1 MQRKILI
8 MGLPGA
14 GKSTLARALA
24 PRLGAVHYDADEVR
38 ANINRDLGFSP
49 EDRIEQARRMGW
61 LCDRVVEAGGIA
73 IADFVCPL
81 PETREAFGEA
91 FTVWVNRIKEGRFE
105 DTNRLFQAP
114 SQFDVRVEPEGTPEY
129 WSERIAGTL
138 MPTFD
143 PKKPTA
149 LFVGRYQPFH
159 DGHRRLIL
167 EGIARVG
174 QACIAV
180 RDTEGT
186 SEKDPF
192 GFEYV
197 KARIESSLRD
207 HEGRFTVIPL
217 PNVTAILYGRDV
229 GYKVERIELDEATAA
244 ISATEIRSRL
254 AASPREGGPS
264 SHIGPLTKRHG

>member
-14 GKSTLARALA
+14 GKTTLARVLA

-38 ANINRDLGFSP
+38 ANINKDLGFSP

-61 LCDRVVEAGGIA
+61 LCDRVAAAGGIA

-81 PETREAFGEA
+81 EETREAFGPA
-91 FTVWVNRIKEGRFE
+91 FTIWVDRIKEGRFE
-105 DTNRLFQAP
+105 DTNRMFQPPAYY
-114 SQFDVRVEPEGTPEY
+114 DARVEPEGTPEH
-129 WSERIAGTL
+129 WAEKIASQL
-138 MPTFD
+138 VPTFD

-159 DGHRRLIL
+159 DGHRNLIL
-167 EGIARVG
+167 EGLKRVG
-174 QACIAV
+174 QVCIAV
-180 RDTEGT
+180 RDTGGT

-197 KARIESSLRD
+197 KARIESALKD
-207 HEGRFTVIPL
+207 YEGRFTVIQV
-217 PNVTAILYGRDV
+217 PNLTAIFYGRDV
-229 GYKVERIELDEATAA
+229 GYQVERIDLDEALTA
-244 ISATEIRSRL
+244 ISATELRRL
-254 AASPREGGPS
+254 MGA
-264 SHIGPLTKRHG
+264 